1 MGIMLLMVGVGLVV
15 GRGRL
20 VVGRGRGVVGSRLMV
35 GGGRGVVGSRLM
47 VGRGRGVIG
56 SGLVISWESCPCYI
70 NGKLHI
76 LTRIQGGPS
85 ALGKKYVDTIDEV
98 MFSCKFIL

>member
-1 MGIMLLMVGVGLVV
+1 MLLMVGVGLVV
-15 GRGRL
+15 GRGGL

-35 GGGRGVVGSRLM
+35 GGGRGM
-47 VGRGRGVIG
+47 IG

-85 ALGKKYVDTIDEV
+85 ALGKKYVYTKVEV
-98 MFSCKFIL
+98 VFSCKFIL